1 MSESVRT
8 GSQEVRREVHR
19 AIEDSDQEALEKVI
33 RAHPGFVDA
42 ADETGRSPL
51 MRAVEKGDRRAAAF
65 LLDAGAAV
73 NTQTQAGSALE
84 VAVGRADAAL
94 AELLLDHGGQDRR
107 VAFRIARERR
117 SRPIMEMI
125 AHREP
130 SLQLQME
137 FDSTI
142 PDQKQIASEPMERKI
157 EEPVLTLPDGPLYV
171 TWEGSRNTYLEI
183 SPGKPDRTFSV
194 EVQQRLKLACGAKP
208 LAGEID
214 GMWFSALR
222 SGPVSGPTKDDQGRW
237 ALRYAY
243 HTSAGSYTHYSALD
257 VVIDLAAGKL
267 DVTEAH
273 DID

>member
-1 MSESVRT
+1 MSETVRT
-8 GSQEVRREVHR
+8 GSHEVRRELHR
-19 AIEDSDQEALEKVI
+19 AIEDADHGALEKLI
-33 RAHPGFVDA
+33 RSHPGFVDA
-42 ADETGRSPL
+42 ADENGRSPL
-51 MRAVEKGDRRAAAF
+51 MRAVEKGDKRAAEF

-84 VAVGRADAAL
+84 VAVSRSDAAL
-94 AELLLDHGGQDRR
+94 AELLLEHGGQDRR

-137 FDSTI
+137 FDSAI
-142 PDQKQIASEPMERKI
+142 PDQKQIASEPMERRI
-157 EEPVLTLPDGPLYV
+157 EEPVLTLPDGPLHV
-171 TWEGSRNTYLEI
+171 TWEGSRNTYLEV

-194 EVQQRLKLACGAKP
+194 EVQQSLKLACAGKP
-208 LAGEID
+208 LAGVID

-222 SGPVSGPTKDDQGRW
+222 AGPVSGPTKDDQGRW
-237 ALRYAY
+237 LVRYAY
-243 HTSAGSYTHYSALD
+243 HTTAGSYSQYSALD
-257 VVIDLAAGKL
+257 LVIDVAGGKL
-267 DVTEAH
+267 AITEAH